1 MMTTTTTTTTVLT
14 VDDALAL
21 KKRAWPEDED
31 SAEDDEVPKR
41 ARVMAALMKVKR
53 EGSPLLGEEAKRA
66 RVFKKREGSP
76 LFGEEAKRARLSVS
90 PYASEDDAPPPN
102 NNNTNDEK
110 KKKTKKTRR
119 PALVKEELARMVRE
133 GDAEQLSRRG
143 LNDKG
148 EPRGVLSRSKHDVKG
163 LRGLTTL
170 SLAIYYVFL
179 AASHVD
185 PVQTTKAM
193 ETLEVLLDDCG
204 VELKSQKA
212 MVDLIVMPDEHN
224 REMQWEV
231 MQTLMAR
238 GFLKRSK
245 KALMHAVGRFIEK
258 GRVGMLCAVLKKRAL
273 DAAQTFEVAT
283 MVMTYGTE
291 AMLRAVL
298 EAMHRTGSLTAE
310 VRHPKRG
317 STLLHWAARWEA
329 GKYVEAVL
337 PYSDAKLT
345 DNKGRTAL
353 NLLEK
358 AEARGAAVLPER
370 MMALLRMAA

>member
-1 MMTTTTTTTTVLT
+1 MTTTTTVLT

-21 KKRAWPEDED
+21 KKRAWSDDED
-31 SAEDDEVPKR
+31 SDEEVPKR
-41 ARVMAALMKVKR
+41 ARVMASSSALMKGKR
-53 EGSPLLGEEAKRA
+53 EGSPLSGEEAKRA

-76 LFGEEAKRARLSVS
+76 LFGEEAKRARRSVS
-90 PYASEDDAPPPN
+90 PYASEDDAPPP

-119 PALVKEELARMVRE
+119 PALVKDELARMVRE

-231 MQTLMAR
+231 MQTLMSR

>member
-1 MMTTTTTTTTVLT
+1 MMTTTTTVLT

-21 KKRAWPEDED
+21 KKRAWSDDED
-31 SAEDDEVPKR
+31 SDEEVPKR
-41 ARVMAALMKVKR
+41 ARVMASSSALMKGKR

-66 RVFKKREGSP
+66 RVFKKREGGP

-102 NNNTNDEK
+102 DTNDEK
-110 KKKTKKTRR
+110 TKKTKKTRR
-119 PALVKEELARMVRE
+119 PALVKDELARMVRE

>member
-1 MMTTTTTTTTVLT
+1 MMTTTTTTTVLT

-21 KKRAWPEDED
+21 KKRAWSDDED
-31 SAEDDEVPKR
+31 SDEEVPKR
-41 ARVMAALMKVKR
+41 ARVMASSSALMKGKR

-102 NNNTNDEK
+102 NDTNDE
-110 KKKTKKTRR
+110 KKTKKTRR

-370 MMALLRMAA
+370 MMALMRIAAA